1 MKRGKETN
9 ADKAPAREAS
19 KVLAYWR
26 LGGLPHYCY
35 LTCLGNPD
43 PCGVTDASPQRV
55 ENILHQEDSAQVD
68 WLNFC
73 LDR

>member
-1 MKRGKETN
+1 MQTRLMLEKPEQGAGLLETWG
-9 ADKAPAREAS
+9 S
-19 KVLAYWR
+19 
-26 LGGLPHYCY
+26 
-35 LTCLGNPD
+35 LTLLSSHMPEYAD
-43 PCGVTDASPQRV
+43 PCSVKDAIPQRV

>member
-1 MKRGKETN
+1 MQTKLKLEKPEQEAGLLETWGS
-9 ADKAPAREAS
+9 PTLLS
-19 KVLAYWR
+19 SHMP
-26 LGGLPHYCY
+26 GH
-35 LTCLGNPD
+35 PD
-43 PCGVTDASPQRV
+43 PCGVTDASPQSV